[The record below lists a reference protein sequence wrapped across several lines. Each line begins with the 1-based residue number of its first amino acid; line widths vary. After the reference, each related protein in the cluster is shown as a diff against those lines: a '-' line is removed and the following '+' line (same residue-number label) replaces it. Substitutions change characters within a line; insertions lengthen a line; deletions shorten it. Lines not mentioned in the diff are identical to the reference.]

1 MISHFATLFNIP
13 VTKIKGVTC
22 SVEELTANV
31 GKPCQ
36 TNNSLNVDPGY
47 RVFSTTQAVAAA
59 VGL

>member
-1 MISHFATLFNIP
+1 MIGHFAILFNIP
-13 VTKIKGVTC
+13 VTKIEGISC
-22 SVEELTANV
+22 SVGELTANV

-47 RVFSTTQAVAAA
+47 RVSSTTQAVATA

>member
-1 MISHFATLFNIP
+1 MNGHFATLFDIP

-36 TNNSLNVDPGY
+36 TNNGLNVDPGY
-47 RVFSTTQAVAAA
+47 RVSSKTQAVAAS